1 VSVGHDQRI
10 TIAVAS
16 ALRRSGSSVLHPHLL
31 IDLDLA
37 HRAKNVI
44 TSLLKRL
51 VHRNPNVQI
60 FALEVCRWEKR
71 D

>member
-1 VSVGHDQRI
+1 VSVSFGEQI
-10 TIAVAS
+10 TTAVTS
-16 ALRRSGSSVLHPHLL
+16 ALRRSGWSVLHPQLL
-31 IDLDLA
+31 IDLDLV

-60 FALEVCRWEKR
+60 FALEVC
-71 D
+71 

>member
-1 VSVGHDQRI
+1 MSAGYDERI
-10 TIAVAS
+10 TTAVTS
-16 ALRRSGSSVLHPHLL
+16 ALRRSGWSVLHPQLL
-31 IDLDLA
+31 IDLDLV

-60 FALEVCRWEKR
+60 FALEVC
-71 D
+71 

>member
-1 VSVGHDQRI
+1 MSVGHEKRI
-10 TIAVAS
+10 TTAATSAV
-16 ALRRSGSSVLHPHLL
+16 RRSGSFVLHPQLL
-31 IDLDLA
+31 IDLDLV

-60 FALEVCRWEKR
+60 FALEVC
-71 D
+71 